1 MTITITYS
9 QSNGLIVN
17 SDGGQIAAGWA
28 GHGQGK
34 NNPIMEDVQ
43 CVGPLPRGL
52 YRVGEWQ
59 THPRLGQ
66 HCAPLTQVQ
75 GESFG
80 RSGFWIHGP
89 SRDPEKYGQESEGC
103 IVVPHDPRLGLEA
116 LAPDYVQV
124 IA

>member
-1 MTITITYS
+1 MTLTYR
-9 QSNGLIVN
+9 QSTGELLDA
-17 SDGGQIAAGWA
+17 DGALVAKCWA
-28 GHGQGK
+28 GHGQGL

-52 YRVGEWQ
+52 YHVGPWQ

-66 HCAPLTQVQ
+66 HCAPLTQIQ

-80 RSGFWIHGP
+80 RSGFWVHGP
-89 SRDPEKYGQESEGC
+89 SLNPDKYGQESEGC
-103 IVVPHDPRLGLEA
+103 IVVPHGPRLALEA
-116 LAPDYVQV
+116 LRPDYVQV